1 MSSII
6 FNDTLIHDLEE
17 IIKYQNILLLKLIC
31 RNKNWKFKNLYN
43 NINVNKDVINK
54 SKFICKIKNI
64 CILKISN
71 YIALVFKNWWKTI

>member
-1 MSSII
+1 MMSSII

-54 SKFICKIKNI
+54 SKFICKIKYN
-64 CILKISN
+64 N
-71 YIALVFKNWWKTI
+71 KTITLNPPTLNLLES